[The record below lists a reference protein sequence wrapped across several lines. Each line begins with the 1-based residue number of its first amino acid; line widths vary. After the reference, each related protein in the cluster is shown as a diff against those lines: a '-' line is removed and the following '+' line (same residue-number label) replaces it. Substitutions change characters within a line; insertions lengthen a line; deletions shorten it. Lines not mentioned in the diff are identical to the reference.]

1 MSGKIKFHSFH
12 VLFRLF
18 AYLADKSGGWRGFVS
33 PKLLLGSLILFMSNE
48 QVHAQNQKPATTGK
62 KVPIKPN
69 SINVNLKDSIQSAE
83 RDDLTFC
90 YVVLESETMPVYPGG
105 GLEKL
110 VEYLSENLIYPKEAI
125 SKKIQGNVICRFKVN
140 NDGSITNIEVVRSI
154 DPLLDT
160 EAIRVIKTLPKF
172 KPGTQ
177 NNKPVSVYITLP
189 IKFIIQKDNNVQKN

>member
-1 MSGKIKFHSFH
+1 
-12 VLFRLF
+12 
-18 AYLADKSGGWRGFVS
+18 
-33 PKLLLGSLILFMSNE
+33 MSNE